1 MAYSIDKTKHGVKD
15 ISKRIESKKS
25 ELSGLE
31 KNKKALL
38 EAGREI
44 QGANLDAN
52 IVKTVMDAI
61 NSELDNNA
69 KRGKELSSEMNS
81 DLSSLEDMK
90 ENTQDS
96 IEENSKK
103 QKSLEG
109 KQKLLDKFGLGKKLE
124 KGISDLEG
132 NRKELSDVN
141 KEIIDAQKKLSDTAA
156 KLGRL

>member
-15 ISKRIESKKS
+15 ISKRIENKKN

-31 KNKKALL
+31 KNKKELL
-38 EAGREI
+38 EAGREV

-69 KRGKELSSEMNS
+69 ERGKELSAEMNN

-109 KQKLLDKFGLGKKLE
+109 KQKLLDKFGLGKKL
-124 KGISDLEG
+124 
-132 NRKELSDVN
+132 
-141 KEIIDAQKKLSDTAA
+141 SDTAA